1 MQVLLLQYGD
11 RSLFTCSGSL
21 ITPSTVLSAAH
32 CCSHILNNIKNEG
45 DTYED
50 YSALGGTPN
59 ISYKTQYS
67 KEIFFKDINVHE
79 NYRPP
84 TKSDQAALNDICLIY
99 LKQKFKLTN
108 AISIME
114 LDENLE
120 FPTSGTNCFISGWG
134 LDQVAF
140 RN

>member
-1 MQVLLLQYGD
+1 MQFYPKWVNTHSQ
-11 RSLFTCSGSL
+11 RT
-21 ITPSTVLSAAH
+21 A
-32 CCSHILNNIKNEG
+32 
-45 DTYED
+45 
-50 YSALGGTPN
+50 ALGGTPN

-67 KEIFFKDINVHE
+67 KEIFFKDIDVHE

-108 AISIME
+108 AISIIE
-114 LDENLE
+114 FDENLK

-140 RN
+140 GNFLETVKSHLK